1 PGAGAA
7 APRRRMRA
15 RRPLACIFVVATTLV
30 AAPSAGAQDD
40 TIPLGVTV
48 GGVPVGGLSV
58 EAARARVDLAIARPL
73 RRRLVVR
80 AGRRRRRGGTRARR
94 PAGVDGAAAPGRP
107 DGEGAAVH
115 DAAPAARPHRP
126 RPHGLPPRA
135 QGPAVHPPAAA
146 QGLHGGGG
154 PARLPDADRP

>member
-1 PGAGAA
+1 
-7 APRRRMRA
+7 MRA

-80 AGRRRRRGGTRARR
+80 AGRRRFSLMPRA
-94 PAGVDGAAAPGRP
+94 A
-107 DGEGAAVH
+107 GAAV
-115 DAAPAARPHRP
+115 DAAQLAQTALRM
-126 RPHGLPPRA
+126 GRA
-135 QGPAVHPPAAA
+135 QPPGPDGTSPV
-146 QGLHGGGG
+146 
-154 PARLPDADRP
+154 